1 MIDHLL
7 FYKLKAKVDEAK
19 LEDMIRMSRSLL
31 LKVPVVLSVR
41 SGRTIDPNSDWP
53 FYILLEFES
62 LDKKLIFE
70 EDPNYLKFLK
80 VIIDPNTDKTYS
92 ADYETDPSK
101 DLKYS

>member
-62 LDKKLIFE
+62 LDKKRIFE
-70 EDPNYLKFLK
+70 EDPNYLKFLEGS
-80 VIIDPNTDKTYS
+80 VS
-92 ADYETDPSK
+92 
-101 DLKYS
+101 

>member
-7 FYKLKAKVDEAK
+7 FYKLKPKVDEAK

-62 LDKKLIFE
+62 LDKKRIFE

-80 VIIDPNTDKTYS
+80 VIIDPNTDRNHS

>member
-7 FYKLKAKVDEAK
+7 FYKLKPKVDEAK

-62 LDKKLIFE
+62 LDKKRIFE

-80 VIIDPNTDKTYS
+80 VIIDPNTDRRHS